1 MDQATIN
8 ALEEYYKLK
17 DEYDS
22 AILKSRR
29 KIIRDRSLDKSAKL
43 KAIASLKTKCSNC
56 GKLGGMVFTSE
67 GAILKARCTAS
78 DGPCAL
84 DIEINRGDFDTVQVM
99 HSYVSGEC
107 EEARTN
113 IIRTKLNML
122 FGFISES
129 EAIATFAEQKEE
141 FDSLD
146 FSLRDIDKDFMNIVQ
161 GKNTLDQRKD
171 LKTNIAIAV
180 DKLRKLAKQYKET
193 GDLALI
199 NEMVSHYINEIQPDA
214 TKYRELRFAKNA
226 IECNNGEKG
235 GGKFT
240 CEDGIYNLIQEPY
253 TRNQSEL
260 VLDSP
265 SVLKNNK

>member
-22 AILKSRR
+22 SILKTRR
-29 KIIRDRSLDKSAKL
+29 KIIRDRSLNKSAKL
-43 KAIASLKTKCSNC
+43 QAIASLKTKCANC
-56 GKLGGMVFTSE
+56 GKLGGMMFTSE
-67 GAILKARCTAS
+67 NTILRARCTAFE
-78 DGPCAL
+78 GPCAL
-84 DIEINRGDFDTVQVM
+84 DIEINRGDFDTVQVL
-99 HSYVSGEC
+99 HSYITGEC
-107 EEARTN
+107 EESRTN

-129 EAIATFAEQKEE
+129 EAMATFAEQKEE

-146 FSLRDIDKDFMNIVQ
+146 LSLRDMDKEFMDIVQ
-161 GKNTLDQRKD
+161 GKNTLDQRKE
-171 LKTNIAIAV
+171 LKTNIAVAI

-193 GDLALI
+193 GDMALV
-199 NEMVSHYINEIQPDA
+199 NEMVNHYINEIRPEA

-240 CEDGIYNLIQEPY
+240 CEDGIYNLIQDPY
-253 TRNQSEL
+253 TRKEAEI
-260 VLDSP
+260 VLDAP
-265 SVLKNNK
+265 AVLKNNK